1 MGALDGLPLYPKY
14 VQARIWTR
22 LRSPILASLGLAAV
36 TCCSAALLAG
46 ASGAAPALAAPA
58 NPEPQQAV
66 GTWWDRT
73 MPPLGR
79 KLPTSR
85 FYSIRSDL
93 TPGLTKLYA
102 DHLDTMYGE
111 FSKQL
116 VAQSGLRKRSPEY
129 PNVLMFA
136 KQQDYLDTLRTQ
148 FGINGTGSGGMFFVS
163 PRGAGL
169 AFWVEGLPK
178 QRVEHVIQHEGF
190 HQFAYAF
197 FGNEMPPWLNEG
209 LAEFFGESVVEGTT
223 VIIGQASPQV
233 VDQVR
238 RAVTQEKYIPFMDL
252 LQMDD
257 QRWNGNVRNGSAGL
271 QYMQSWSMVHFLVY
285 GEDGK
290 YGNSF
295 TAMLKLL
302 NEGTKPFDAMR
313 KAFALAAE
321 ADVLRFESKWK
332 EYAKVAKP
340 GAYVAARGRLEFLAE
355 GLREVWSKGARPKTV
370 EELKTAMRDAK
381 FQYTSSSHGYV
392 TKLDANDDANFAVPD
407 DEINTKP
414 VTIEFVANKPA
425 KGTKAKKLEEQSP
438 TPPMLRTRNLRP
450 NDVGVYWYRSTND
463 PTQLNYDI
471 VVN

>member
-1 MGALDGLPLYPKY
+1 MG
-14 VQARIWTR
+14 
-22 LRSPILASLGLAAV
+22 LASVALSAFGLFA
-36 TCCSAALLAG
+36 
-46 ASGAAPALAAPA
+46 AAPQPIATAPPSTA
-58 NPEPQQAV
+58 SQQAV

-73 MPPLGR
+73 APPVGH
-79 KLPTSR
+79 KLPNSR
-85 FYSIRSDL
+85 YYTIRSDL
-93 TPGLTKLYA
+93 ISAQTKQYA

-111 FSKQL
+111 FTKQL
-116 VAQSGLRKRSPEY
+116 VAQSGLRKRSPDY
-129 PNVLMFA
+129 PNVLMFS

-148 FGINGTGSGGMFFVS
+148 YAIDGTGSGGMFFIS

-209 LAEFFGESVVEGTT
+209 LAEFFGESVVDGTS

-238 RAVTQEKYIPFMDL
+238 KAVVQEKYIPFMNL

-257 QRWNGNVRNGSAGL
+257 QRWSANVHNGSAGM

-285 GEDGK
+285 GEEGR
-290 YGNSF
+290 YGPSF
-295 TAMLKLL
+295 TVMLKLL
-302 NEGTKPFDAMR
+302 NDGTKPFDAMR
-313 KAFALAAE
+313 KAFSLATE
-321 ADVLRFESKWK
+321 PDVLRFESKWK

-355 GLREVWSKGARPKTV
+355 GLREVWSKGGRPKNV
-370 EELKTAMRDAK
+370 EELKTAMRDLK

-392 TKLDANDDANFAVPD
+392 TKLDAADDINFAVPD
-407 DEINTKP
+407 DEVNTKP
-414 VTIEFVANKPA
+414 VTIEFVVNKPA
-425 KGTKAKKLEEQSP
+425 KGTKAKKLEEQLP

-450 NDVGVYWYRSTND
+450 NDVGVSWYRSSSD